1 MKTPQPFN
9 RYPNPKKF
17 SRDREIRKVRGE
29 LERNSFPRLQMLLL
43 VMLTGLSGFI
53 ASYALL
59 HMGIV
64 TMWLRYLVT
73 FAFAYLMFLGFLWC
87 WLRTQPDQCTEFPDI
102 SGLSPSGTDHST
114 ACHHG
119 AGGDFSGGGASSTFD
134 GSSDHISVFNDAGD
148 TVGDALGAAADADE
162 LAIPLVTLIL
172 IATAAL
178 SSLFVIYSTIYLA
191 PTLFAELL
199 VDSMLSA
206 SLYHRLRGIETRH
219 WMETA
224 MRRTALPFI
233 LAAVMTAIAGWL
245 MALYAPE
252 AHSIGDVL
260 VHLKSV

>member
-53 ASYALL
+53 ASSALL

-64 TMWLRYLVT
+64 TMWLRHLVT
-73 FAFAYLMFLGFLWC
+73 FAFAYLMFLGFLWT
-87 WLRTQPDQCTEFPDI
+87 WLHKQPDHYTEFPDI
-102 SGLSPSGTDHST
+102 SGLSPSGTNHT
-114 ACHHG
+114 EACHHG
-119 AGGDFSGGGASSTFD
+119 EGGNFSGGGASSSFD
-134 GSSDHISVFNDAGD
+134 GSSDHISVFDDAGD
-148 TVGDALGAAADADE
+148 TVGDALGTAADAE
-162 LAIPLVTLIL
+162 EFAIPLVTLIL
-172 IATAAL
+172 IATAAA

-206 SLYHRLRGIETRH
+206 SLYHRLRGLETPH

-233 LAAVMTAIAGWL
+233 LAAVMTSIAGWL

>member
-1 MKTPQPFN
+1 MKSPNAFN

-17 SRDREIRKVRGE
+17 NRHQEIRKIRGD
-29 LERNSFPRLQMLLL
+29 LVRNSFPRLQMLLL
-43 VMLTGLSGFI
+43 VMLTGLSGFLV
-53 ASYALL
+53 SYAML
-59 HMGIV
+59 HMGLV

-73 FAFAYLMFLGFLWC
+73 FAFAYLMFLGFLWL
-87 WLRTQPDQCTEFPDI
+87 WLRAQPDHYTEFPDI
-102 SGLSPSGTDHST
+102 SGLSPSGTNHT
-114 ACHHG
+114 EACHHG
-119 AGGDFSGGGASSTFD
+119 AGGDFSGGGASSAFD
-134 GSSDHISVFNDAGD
+134 GSSDHISVSDDAGD
-148 TVGDALGAAADADE
+148 TVGDALGAAAEAE
-162 LAIPLVTLIL
+162 EFAIPLVTLIL
-172 IATAAL
+172 IVTAAL

-224 MRRTALPFI
+224 MRRTVLPFM
-233 LAAVMTAIAGWL
+233 LAAVMTAIAGWG

-260 VHLKSV
+260 VHLKSL